1 MNSNRHAAWL
11 SIALLLV
18 LYGLVIVQRAWM
30 GDDAFI
36 TLRTVD
42 NFIAGRGL
50 GYNVGERV
58 QSHTHPLWLLVS
70 VSYAFTREPYYTV
83 VFLSVLVSSA
93 AVLVLVFGLNVGRRG
108 ALFALA
114 TLTWLSLSPGGGWTT
129 RRPWSSARP
138 WAC

>member
-11 SIALLLV
+11 PVALLLV
-18 LYGLVIVQRAWM
+18 LYCLVIVQRAWM

-50 GYNVGERV
+50 VYNVGERV
-58 QSHTHPLWLLVS
+58 QSYTHPLWLLLVS
-70 VSYAFTREPYYTV
+70 VPYAFTREPYYTV

-108 ALFALA
+108 GRS
-114 TLTWLSLSPGGGWTT
+114 SLW
-129 RRPWSSARP
+129 RR
-138 WAC
+138 